1 MSNLVRFVIKKYLL
15 FLYQLYYNVR
25 CDALRRILRSKNKLR
40 TVNKLKQKTNFEAES
55 ITSRKNA
62 KIIHA
67 CSLSEKKIRDR
78 EGLFAFEGEKLLE
91 EALLENVEIR
101 EVFFT
106 ERAKDRCFG
115 MLEQAYMR
123 GARLYEV
130 TFEVYDKLTY
140 EKAGQGILAVAA
152 KKELPRIPDG
162 IDGEGFIVLEGLQD
176 PTNVGAILR
185 TCAALGS
192 KRVLM
197 TRDCADIY
205 GAKALRSSM
214 GAVFKTEL
222 YVTDSIYDGIATLKK
237 LGKVYAAALTDG
249 AASIADTKFL
259 PGDSIVIGNEG
270 HGVSKETLEA
280 VDGAVIIPMQCGT
293 ESLNASVAAAILIWE
308 KAVKTKKDYGT
319 VN

>member
-1 MSNLVRFVIKKYLL
+1 MP
-15 FLYQLYYNVR
+15 Q
-25 CDALRRILRSKNKLR
+25 SKNKLR
-40 TVNKLKQKTNFEAES
+40 TVNKLKQKKNFEAES

-62 KIIHA
+62 KVIHA

-78 EGLFAFEGEKLLE
+78 EGLFVFEGEKLFG
-91 EALLENVEIR
+91 EALLEKVEIR

-106 ERAKDRCFG
+106 EKAGERCCE
-115 MLEQAYMR
+115 MLEKAFLC

-130 TFEVYDKLTY
+130 TSEVYDKLTY
-140 EKAGQGILAVAA
+140 EKAAQGVFVVAA
-152 KKELPRIPDG
+152 KKEIPKIPDS
-162 IDGEGFIVLEGLQD
+162 ISGEGFIVLDGLQD
-176 PTNVGAILR
+176 PTNIGAILR

-205 GAKALRSSM
+205 GAKALRASM

-222 YVTDSIYDGIATLKK
+222 YIADSISDSISLLKR
-237 LGKVYAAALTDG
+237 LGKVYAAALTDN
-249 AASIADTKFL
+249 AASIAETEFAV
-259 PGDSIVIGNEG
+259 GDSIVIGNEG
-270 HGVSKETLEA
+270 HGVSQETLEA

-308 KAVKTKKDYGT
+308 KAVKTKKDYSTGM
-319 VN
+319 